1 MLATQSL
8 IVSHAYTQEDD
19 MNWDQI
25 KGNWKQFTG
34 QAKQKWG
41 KLTEDDWTVVDGKRE
56 ELVGKVQER
65 YGIAKEDAEKQVKQ
79 FESSCK
85 C

>member
-1 MLATQSL
+1 
-8 IVSHAYTQEDD
+8 

-25 KGNWKQFTG
+25 QGKWKKIKG
-34 QAKQKWG
+34 QAQQKWG
-41 KLTEDDWTVVDGKRE
+41 DLTNDDLDVVDGKRE

-65 YGIAKEDAEKQVKQ
+65 YGVAKEEAEKQVKE

>member
-1 MLATQSL
+1 
-8 IVSHAYTQEDD
+8 

-34 QAKQKWG
+34 QAKQQWG
-41 KLTEDDWTVVDGKRE
+41 KLTDDDLTTVDGKRE

-65 YGIAKEDAEKQVKQ
+65 DGIAKEDAEKQVKQ